1 LLSAKFVVLVGVAAH
16 AAASP
21 GSFLPDAKAFRK
33 REDAMS
39 GAQDTRKDAVASPNP
54 TPPTAAPVDERLR
67 KTSLL
72 TEAMRRPE
80 LGAIAGLLVVTVFF
94 LFTANSSMFTLS
106 GLMTILAP
114 ASELGILAIAA
125 ALLMI
130 GGEFDLSIGSMVA
143 FAGLAFAAALIDG
156 HFPLPLAILATL
168 VFAALVG
175 AINGQIVIRTRLPSF
190 IVTLAF
196 LFILRGLT
204 LVGLKLATG
213 GSTQLRGIEDVVQE
227 GIVKSLFSGFAL
239 QGVFSWLASH
249 DLIEK
254 FDNGVPKVSGVPV
267 SIIWFI
273 ALAVVAT
280 WLLLWTRLGNWV
292 YAAGGDPNAARNS
305 GVPVHRVK
313 TGLFMLTATA
323 AALVAIIT
331 VLDAG
336 STDARRGV
344 QKEFEAIIAAVIG
357 GCLLTGG
364 YGSAVGAFVGAIIF
378 GIVSIGLTYTSF
390 DSDWFQVFLGGM
402 LLTAVLFNNYIRR
415 KVTGER

>member
-1 LLSAKFVVLVGVAAH
+1 
-16 AAASP
+16 
-21 GSFLPDAKAFRK
+21 
-33 REDAMS
+33 MS
-39 GAQDTRKDAVASPNP
+39 GVQETRKDAVASANP
-54 TPPTAAPVDERLR
+54 ATQPAAVDERLR

-80 LGAIAGLLVVTVFF
+80 LGAIAGLLVVAVFF

-114 ASELGILAIAA
+114 ASQLGILAIAA

-156 HFPLPLAILATL
+156 HLPLPLAILATL

-213 GSTQLRGIEDVVQE
+213 GSTQLRGVDEVVHE
-227 GIVKSLFSGFAL
+227 GVIKSLFSGFAF
-239 QGVFSWLASH
+239 QGLFSWLASH
-249 DLIEK
+249 DLVEK
-254 FDNGVPKVSGVPV
+254 FDNGVPKVNGIPV

-273 ALAVVAT
+273 ALAVIAT

-292 YAAGGDPNAARNS
+292 YAAGGDSNAARNS
-305 GVPVHRVK
+305 GVPVNRVK
-313 TGLFMLTATA
+313 TGLFMLTATS
-323 AALVAIIT
+323 AALVAILT

-364 YGSAVGAFVGAIIF
+364 YGSAVGAFIGAIIF
-378 GIVSIGLTYTSF
+378 GVVSIGLTYTSF

>member
-1 LLSAKFVVLVGVAAH
+1 
-16 AAASP
+16 
-21 GSFLPDAKAFRK
+21 
-33 REDAMS
+33 MS
-39 GAQDTRKDAVASPNP
+39 GVQDTGTKTAPSGQVARP
-54 TPPTAAPVDERLR
+54 AQLVDERLR
-67 KTSLL
+67 KTSFM

-80 LGAIAGLLVVTVFF
+80 LGAVAGLIVVAIFF
-94 LFTANSSMFTLS
+94 LLTANSTMFTLS

-114 ASELGILAIAA
+114 ASQLGILAIAA

-130 GGEFDLSIGSMVA
+130 GGEFDLSIGSMIA
-143 FAGLAFAAALIDG
+143 FAGLIFAALLINA
-156 HFPLPLAILATL
+156 HLPLIVAIIATA

-175 AINGQIVIRTRLPSF
+175 AMNGQIVIRTRLPSF

-196 LFILRGLT
+196 LFIFRGLT
-204 LVGLKLATG
+204 LVGLKWATG
-213 GSTQLRGIEDVVQE
+213 GSTQLRGVDDVVQE
-227 GIVKSLFSGFAL
+227 GFVKSLFSGYAF
-239 QGVFSWLASH
+239 QGAFSWLASH
-249 DLIEK
+249 DLVEK
-254 FDNGVPKVSGVPV
+254 FDNGVPKVAGISV

-273 ALAVVAT
+273 AFAIVAT
-280 WLLLWTRLGNWV
+280 WLLLRTRVGNWI
-292 YAAGGDPNAARNS
+292 YASGGDANAARNS
-305 GVPVHRVK
+305 GVPVSRVK

-323 AALVAIIT
+323 AALVAILT

-364 YGSAVGAFVGAIIF
+364 YGSAIGAFVGAIIF
-378 GIVSIGLTYTSF
+378 GVVSIGLTYTSF
-390 DSDWFQVFLGGM
+390 DSDWFQVFLGAM